1 MTAMLSITSVMLMF
15 EDCAMFPSSSTIH
28 AASRSMSASLS
39 LFSRSP
45 SEFVPMM
52 KVTVETQTISS
63 ERKAS
68 AWAAIDVS
76 GYSKK
81 FQRIFLIF
89 PIKDCPKSSS
99 LFL

>member
-15 EDCAMFPSSSTIH
+15 EDSAMFLASSC
-28 AASRSMSASLS
+28 SMSASLS

-52 KVTVETQTISS
+52 KVTVETQTINS

-81 FQRIFLIF
+81 FQRSFRIF
-89 PIKDCPKSSS
+89 PIKDSPKSSS

>member
-1 MTAMLSITSVMLMF
+1 MTAMLSITSVMLMLLS
-15 EDCAMFPSSSTIH
+15 ATPSI
-28 AASRSMSASLS
+28 SRSKSAILT
-39 LFSRSP
+39 LFSLSP

-68 AWAAIDVS
+68 ACAAIDVS

-81 FQRIFLIF
+81 FQSFFLIF
-89 PIKDCPKSSS
+89 PTKDSPKSSS